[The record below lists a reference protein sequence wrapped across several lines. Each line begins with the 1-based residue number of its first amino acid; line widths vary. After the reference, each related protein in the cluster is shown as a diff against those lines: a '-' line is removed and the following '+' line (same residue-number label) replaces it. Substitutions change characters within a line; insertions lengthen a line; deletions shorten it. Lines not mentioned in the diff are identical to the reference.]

1 MNFKAFGEE
10 PQNSLTLRLF
20 NGELNAVELWI
31 VNPDGER
38 LEDGHIATIRD
49 SAMYFYRISDRW
61 RFHRDMGGRIICHG
75 VSK

>member
-10 PQNSLTLRLF
+10 PQDSITLRLF
-20 NGELNAVELWI
+20 NGELNTVELWI

-49 SAMYFYRISDRW
+49 SAMYLHRISNRW
-61 RFHRDMGGRIICHG
+61 RFHRDLDRRIICHG
-75 VSK
+75 VGE